1 MGPGEWPVVVGRVPL
16 EHTSGFCASVR
27 ASQGAVNRIRDRN
40 GCPPRPVQGAFSRLR
55 HGGPTFTRS
64 DEFSGRRSGGCSAA
78 QCSSLGGGGCFGA
91 IAAQSSPNPPRRKRP
106 TALRGRIAYAT
117 DRTGHYRRSDAGAG
131 HSVVP
136 ARVEAASSWSGTVAD
151 QFAPGEAAM
160 ALACAR
166 CQRMPISSNSTTSGA
181 ATSAALMRSPAA

>member
-64 DEFSGRRSGGCSAA
+64 DEFSGRRSGGRSAA

-91 IAAQSSPNPPRRKRP
+91 IALSLRRIRHVANGQQHCVGASPTRPIAQGTAGAQTRAQGTRSCRPGWKPP
-106 TALRGRIAYAT
+106 LRGV
-117 DRTGHYRRSDAGAG
+117 G
-131 HSVVP
+131 
-136 ARVEAASSWSGTVAD
+136 
-151 QFAPGEAAM
+151 
-160 ALACAR
+160 LLL
-166 CQRMPISSNSTTSGA
+166 ISSHQARLRWPLPAPDASACPSLRIRRR
-181 ATSAALMRSPAA
+181 AALLPRLPS